1 MEASKKFLIFSR
13 IKAFLLFPETETS
26 KKFFIF
32 QETELSYIS
41 ESNFPCS
48 KNEKNSL
55 LKSFLYLGEMDL
67 SNYKLKIL
75 LTFQERTEKAPETNK
90 KSAPKTFLVSFDV
103 LVIFRA
109 VKHREI
115 PCD

>member
-1 MEASKKFLIFSR
+1 
-13 IKAFLLFPETETS
+13 
-26 KKFFIF
+26 
-32 QETELSYIS
+32 
-41 ESNFPCS
+41 
-48 KNEKNSL
+48 
-55 LKSFLYLGEMDL
+55 MDL

-75 LTFQERTEKAPETNK
+75 LTFQEGTEKAPETNK